1 MKALFGNIEA
11 APTPND
17 SKGRVV
23 QAVGWKGENAHPH
36 CVLCAPWTRL
46 FPSRDAVPCSEG
58 AAFSCAF

>member
-1 MKALFGNIEA
+1 MRPEGLKCFANMGPCAVHAMKALFGNIEA

-36 CVLCAPWTRL
+36 CVLCAP
-46 FPSRDAVPCSEG
+46 
-58 AAFSCAF
+58 

>member
-36 CVLCAPWTRL
+36 CVLCAP
-46 FPSRDAVPCSEG
+46 
-58 AAFSCAF
+58 